1 MRKESTVNRRKTAW
15 RLAVADDIDFGEGI
29 AFSKSDY
36 SHAALSISPLF
47 CGHYLSIYRQSKW
60 GLPSSYHGGP
70 LKISTLRRSI
80 TVTGCRFYSELVKTL
95 QKFPFFFRSAVKN
108 I

>member
-1 MRKESTVNRRKTAW
+1 MNRRKTAW

-47 CGHYLSIYRQSKW
+47 CGHYLSIANLNGDSQAPTMGVLS
-60 GLPSSYHGGP
+60 
-70 LKISTLRRSI
+70 
-80 TVTGCRFYSELVKTL
+80 
-95 QKFPFFFRSAVKN
+95 RSALCAALLL
-108 I
+108 